1 MFVCFNSDISAITD
15 SQPLLLKL
23 PDLFP
28 RNLREL
34 GFGVGGASWYLTAY
48 AFLVSAD
55 KGADLQLC

>member
-1 MFVCFNSDISAITD
+1 MFVCFNRDISAVTD
-15 SQPLLLKL
+15 SQPLLFKL
-23 PDLFP
+23 PNLFP

-55 KGADLQLC
+55 KVADLQLC